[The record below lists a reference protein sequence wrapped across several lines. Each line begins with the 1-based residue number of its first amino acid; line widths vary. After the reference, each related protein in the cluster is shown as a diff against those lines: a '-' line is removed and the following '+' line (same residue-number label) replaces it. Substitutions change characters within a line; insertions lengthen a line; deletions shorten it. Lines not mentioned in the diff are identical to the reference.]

1 MTARGVD
8 FLNEWVSGKLPP
20 MPRGDAE
27 LVKSLVH
34 RLRDD
39 ASAAGFT
46 LAVLELE
53 TSQIE
58 QFIRETLLHIAEPGT
73 PGD

>member
-1 MTARGVD
+1 MSAKGVD

-20 MPRGDAE
+20 MPTGDTA
-27 LVKSLVH
+27 LVKTLAQK
-34 RLRDD
+34 LRDD

-46 LAVLELE
+46 LADLELE
-53 TSQIE
+53 ESQVE
-58 QFIRETLLHIAEPGT
+58 QFMRETLMHVAEPGT

>member
-20 MPRGDAE
+20 MPTGDNA
-27 LVKSLVH
+27 LIKMLAQKLS
-34 RLRDD
+34 DD
-39 ASAAGFT
+39 ASTAGFI
-46 LAVLELE
+46 LADLELE
-53 TSQIE
+53 ESKVE
-58 QFIRETLLHIAEPGT
+58 RFVWETLVHVGEPGT

>member
-20 MPRGDAE
+20 MPTGDNA
-27 LVKSLVH
+27 LIKMLAQK
-34 RLRDD
+34 LRDD
-39 ASAAGFT
+39 SSTAGFT
-46 LAVLELE
+46 LADLELE
-53 TSQIE
+53 EYQDE
-58 QFIRETLLHIAEPGT
+58 QFIRETLAHIAEPGT